1 MFRIAVCDDDC
12 FFAEKLK
19 GLISAYLKENRFK
32 FEIDTYHAGEALL
45 ELGIG
50 AVQYSAIFLDIHM
63 EKMDGITVAK
73 KIREVSKEVPIVFV
87 TEHANYLLEGYRFS
101 IIRYL
106 LKNNADFKDNLREC
120 MDAVMDKVGCSV
132 EKRKFNFQEGA
143 KEVLLDRLLYIESK
157 LHKLE
162 FHVMEGSMKVY
173 TLYGTLNT
181 LEASLPEH
189 SFVRIH
195 QSYLVNLKH
204 IRDVARYKVI
214 LENEDELA
222 VPKVRYPYV
231 REKYITYQGE
241 VL

>member
-1 MFRIAVCDDDC
+1 MFWTLLHLT
-12 FFAEKLK
+12 FAIYTMRMTEETIFDKWQK
-19 GLISAYLKENRFK
+19 HTFEFYPYL
-32 FEIDTYHAGEALL
+32 
-45 ELGIG
+45 
-50 AVQYSAIFLDIHM
+50 
-63 EKMDGITVAK
+63 
-73 KIREVSKEVPIVFV
+73 VS
-87 TEHANYLLEGYRFS
+87 Y
-101 IIRYL
+101 
-106 LKNNADFKDNLREC
+106 
-120 MDAVMDKVGCSV
+120 
-132 EKRKFNFQEGA
+132 
-143 KEVLLDRLLYIESK
+143 
-157 LHKLE
+157 
-162 FHVMEGSMKVY
+162 
-173 TLYGTLNT
+173 LYGTLNT